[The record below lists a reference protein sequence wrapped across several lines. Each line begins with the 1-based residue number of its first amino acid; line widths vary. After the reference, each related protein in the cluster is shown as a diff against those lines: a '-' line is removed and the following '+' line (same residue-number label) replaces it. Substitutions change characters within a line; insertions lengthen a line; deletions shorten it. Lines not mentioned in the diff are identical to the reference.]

1 MYPLDFAI
9 NFTNV
14 CLESGIYRIL
24 YLYKFLSPFF
34 YYYHY
39 LTKIRGFTGT
49 PDPLPPLPHPS
60 VTHRLWYFYNWSTM
74 LFSYLSQCITT
85 EHVTT
90 LCRIT
95 ADTSC
100 EAAKVK
106 LLSILGII
114 GKMAG
119 KKDNTLEVLKVRW
132 FFYFPSQGYH
142 FERLAHSA

>member
-1 MYPLDFAI
+1 
-9 NFTNV
+9 
-14 CLESGIYRIL
+14 
-24 YLYKFLSPFF
+24 
-34 YYYHY
+34 
-39 LTKIRGFTGT
+39 
-49 PDPLPPLPHPS
+49 
-60 VTHRLWYFYNWSTM
+60 M
-74 LFSYLSQCITT
+74 LFSYLSQCITN

-106 LLSILGII
+106 LLNILGII

-132 FFYFPSQGYH
+132 FFFFPSQGYH
-142 FERLAHSA
+142 FERLVHSA

>member
-1 MYPLDFAI
+1 
-9 NFTNV
+9 
-14 CLESGIYRIL
+14 
-24 YLYKFLSPFF
+24 
-34 YYYHY
+34 
-39 LTKIRGFTGT
+39 
-49 PDPLPPLPHPS
+49 
-60 VTHRLWYFYNWSTM
+60 M
-74 LFSYLSQCITT
+74 LFSYLSQCITN
-85 EHVTT
+85 EHVIT

-132 FFYFPSQGYH
+132 FFFFPSQGYH
-142 FERLAHSA
+142 FERLVHSA

>member
-1 MYPLDFAI
+1 
-9 NFTNV
+9 
-14 CLESGIYRIL
+14 
-24 YLYKFLSPFF
+24 
-34 YYYHY
+34 
-39 LTKIRGFTGT
+39 
-49 PDPLPPLPHPS
+49 
-60 VTHRLWYFYNWSTM
+60 M

-132 FFYFPSQGYH
+132 LFYFPSQGYH
-142 FERLAHSA
+142 FERLVHSA